1 MFVCGNCVGAW
12 KLELTIRGIDKMRVE
27 GSVNPI
33 DIAISGMRGQGT
45 RMKDIS
51 SNIAN
56 IGKGTAGGGAYS
68 SDPSATG
75 GVGRA
80 VTMDDLPS
88 QMININSATR
98 AYKAN
103 VAVLKRYEQMM
114 ETTLELLR

>member
-1 MFVCGNCVGAW
+1 MR
-12 KLELTIRGIDKMRVE
+12 LES
-27 GSVNPI
+27 GSFNTI
-33 DIAISGMRGQGT
+33 DIAISGMRGQDN

-51 SNIAN
+51 SNLAN
-56 IGKGTAGGGAYS
+56 IGKGTAGGGA
-68 SDPSATG
+68 SAPEPGATA

-88 QMININSATR
+88 QMININLATR

>member
-1 MFVCGNCVGAW
+1 MR
-12 KLELTIRGIDKMRVE
+12 LES
-27 GSVNPI
+27 GSFNTI
-33 DIAISGMRGQGT
+33 DIAISGMRGQGK

-51 SNIAN
+51 SNLAN
-56 IGKGTAGGGAYS
+56 IGKGITGGGG
-68 SDPSATG
+68 SAPEPGATA

-88 QMININSATR
+88 QMININLATR

-103 VAVLKRYEQMM
+103 VAVLKRYEEMM